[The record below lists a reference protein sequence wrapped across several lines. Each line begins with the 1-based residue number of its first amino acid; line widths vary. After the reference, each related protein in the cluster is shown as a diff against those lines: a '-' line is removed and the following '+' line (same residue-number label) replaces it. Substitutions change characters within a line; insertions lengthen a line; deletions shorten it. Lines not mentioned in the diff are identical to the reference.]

1 MSGVFWQYNGD
12 SLYLAAFAVSLVLL
26 YYRTRKRQNG
36 IGKKAAAAFIF
47 SLIFVFNE
55 AAYWFVGKLTDTTTY
70 YRFFWM
76 LPILFL
82 TAVQLTE
89 AFTGGHKKEIIT
101 AAVLFVVCL
110 CFGANFFFLNRQ
122 NINKPQNLYGLDPD
136 AITAAEQIM
145 ADWNQQQTEQ
155 EVKKDKGDGQ
165 TEQGAVKDAG
175 STQNQPVVA
184 LDMYLEYQ
192 VRTYEPRIIWGISR
206 KAYLYQAEHGYDGQ
220 KYARQQKVI
229 AAVNEGIR
237 DDSKELRRCLDKN
250 GIDYLV
256 IRTIFDMDSYLADIS
271 VLPIAQ
277 SENYTIYKLY
287 S

>member
-89 AFTGGHKKEIIT
+89 AFTGGHKKEIIA